1 MAEIRTTTRSN
12 RTSWPLMLL
21 AAGLVAL
28 ATLFALPSSARP
40 AGAAK
45 ADAPKPTIVLVH
57 GAWADASGW
66 NEVIKKLQG
75 DGYPVIAPANPLRS
89 LSGDAAYI
97 ASVLAQTPGPLVVV
111 GHSYGGAVITNAAA
125 GNDKVNA
132 LVYIDAFIPD
142 VGENI
147 LQLTGAGSLVPT
159 AIEFKAFPPP
169 NPNDV
174 DIYLKQDMFRQVFA
188 GDVAKKA
195 AAVMAAAQRPLAAA
209 AGAEPTQ
216 AAAWK
221 TIRSWALIGTEDK
234 TITPDSQRS
243 MAERAG
249 SVVEEVKASH
259 VSMISRP
266 NAVTELIETA
276 AEATAG
282 ED

>member
-45 ADAPKPTIVLVH
+45 AEAPKPTTVLVH

-66 NEVIKKLQG
+66 NDVIKKLQG

-111 GHSYGGAVITNAAA
+111 GHSHGGAVITNAAA
-125 GNDKVNA
+125 GNDNVKA

-216 AAAWK
+216 AAAWR

-234 TITPDSQRS
+234 TITPESLRF

-249 SVVEEVKASH
+249 SVAEEVKASH

>member
-1 MAEIRTTTRSN
+1 MADIRTRTRTN

-45 ADAPKPTIVLVH
+45 AGAAKPTIVLVH

-66 NEVIKKLQG
+66 NDVIKKLQG

-97 ASVLAQTPGPLVVV
+97 ASVLEQTPGPLVVV

-125 GNDKVNA
+125 GNDNVKA

-169 NPNDV
+169 NPNNV
-174 DIYLKQDMFRQVFA
+174 DIYLKQDTFRQVFA
-188 GDVAKKA
+188 GDVAKKT
-195 AAVMAAAQRPLAAA
+195 AAVMAATQRPLAAA

-216 AAAWK
+216 TAAWK
-221 TIRSWALIGTEDK
+221 AIRSWALIGTEDK
-234 TITPDSQRS
+234 AITPDSQRF

-249 SVVEEVKASH
+249 STIEEVKASH

-276 AEATAG
+276 AEATS
-282 ED
+282 

>member
-221 TIRSWALIGTEDK
+221 TIRSWALIGTADK
-234 TITPDSQRS
+234 TITPDSLRF

>member
-97 ASVLAQTPGPLVVV
+97 ASVLAQTRGPLVVV

-147 LQLTGAGSLVPT
+147 LQLTGDGSLVPT

-169 NPNDV
+169 SPNNV

-216 AAAWK
+216 AAAWR